1 MILLIDNYDS
11 FSYNLYQQAASIEP
25 DMRVVRNDAL
35 TIGEIEGLNPSHIIL
50 SPGPGYPKD
59 AGICEKVVKKLGGK
73 IPILGVA
80 SGPQAICEA
89 FGGRIRALRSS
100 SCTASR
106 AWSKSTPMS
115 RCSQACRRKSWSR
128 GITRSSPR
136 RTRSRRASRSYPAMS
151 AAKSWPCATRH
162 SRFTACS
169 STGVDFDPA
178 GKKNYGKLSANRK
191 TGITE

>member
-59 AGICEKVVKKLGGK
+59 AGICEEVVKKLGGK
-73 IPILGVA
+73 IPILGVCL
-80 SGPQAICEA
+80 GHQAICEA
-89 FGGRIRALRSS
+89 FGGRIEHAQQLMHGKQSMVEID
-100 SCTASR
+100 TDEPLFAGLPKKIMV
-106 AWSKSTPMS
+106 A
-115 RCSQACRRKSWSR
+115 
-128 GITRSSPR
+128 PR
-136 RTRSRRASRSYPAMS
+136 RTRSRRASRSSPAMS
-151 AAKSWPCATRH
+151 AAKSWPCATRR

-169 STGVDFDPA
+169 STRSRF
-178 GKKNYGKLSANRK
+178 
-191 TGITE
+191 